1 MISIDNK
8 TDYIHAN
15 IFGEMTLDDYHE
27 LEKAIND
34 ELKISRRIRLLLDMS
49 MMSGFTLDVAWE
61 DLKFVTNHAHDF
73 QRIAV
78 ISQDQWLSWVSW
90 INGAFTD
97 ADIDIFTDQKEAM
110 EWMEADMVD

>member
-1 MISIDNK
+1 MISIENK

-15 IFGEMTLDDYHE
+15 VFGEMTLDDYKE
-27 LEKAIND
+27 LEKAINE
-34 ELKISRRIRLLLDMS
+34 ELAISRRIRLLLDMS
-49 MMSGFTLDVAWE
+49 MMAGFTLDVAWE
-61 DLKFVTNHAHDF
+61 DIKFVTSHAHDF

-97 ADIDIFTDQKEAM
+97 ADIDIFSDQQEAM
-110 EWMEADMVD
+110 EWMEADMVG